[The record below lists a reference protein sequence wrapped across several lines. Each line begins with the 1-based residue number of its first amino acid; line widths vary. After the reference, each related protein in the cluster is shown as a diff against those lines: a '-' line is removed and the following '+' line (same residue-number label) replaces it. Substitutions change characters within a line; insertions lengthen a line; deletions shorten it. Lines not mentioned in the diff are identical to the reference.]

1 MAERDEPSAPA
12 DGRRSEPAPRPSV
25 LTPLPA
31 SSGRPS
37 VGSGVPSRRGAGRA
51 GALRRLLSILGP
63 GAAPLDLQILG
74 RVLLHAAVVG
84 AAAGLIGAGFF
95 ALLEL
100 TQHVLLEQ
108 LAGYTPLRA
117 YGEKIAG
124 GGRQPI
130 FRPWLLLVLPAVGA
144 LLSGLVTQLAP
155 ETRGGGGDA
164 TIKAFHQ
171 HGGVMRRRVIGI
183 KTLASVLTLGS
194 GGSGGREG
202 PTMQIG
208 GALGSFVG
216 RVLRVGPVERRVL
229 MVAGVAAGI
238 SAVFRTPL
246 GAALLAVEI
255 LYRDDFE
262 AEALIPAVLASVVSY
277 SVVISIF
284 GESILFAHA
293 PRYEFVPVHMPLY
306 AMMAVLVSI
315 VAVVFVKLLR
325 AVQRTSARLPVPEWA
340 RPAVGGLALGLLAV
354 PVVYLAGNVRGTAG
368 AGLGILGGG
377 YGAAQ
382 VAITG
387 ADWLPAGWKAVQLL
401 VLLGAAKLVAT
412 TLTIGT
418 SGSAGDFG
426 PSLVLGSLF
435 GGAFGHAA
443 RILTND
449 ARIDPGA
456 FALVGM
462 AAFYGGI
469 AHVPL
474 SALILVCELAGS
486 YDLLVPLMLAGG
498 IAFVALRKH
507 SLYEAQVPTRQHS
520 PAHYVEPDLDVLQ
533 AVIVGDVLVRDR
545 PFVQFDP
552 KTPMSEILQRATS
565 ATWQQVFPVVDEAGT
580 LRGLITADTLRFV
593 AAEREV
599 EAWTIAADVA
609 EPPVVVKSEADLR
622 SAAELL
628 LTSGLR
634 QLPVVE
640 NGVVIA
646 GFLDELDVSRA
657 YLDATAPG
665 EAPDAPGPGQGG
677 GAGG

>member
-1 MAERDEPSAPA
+1 MQ
-12 DGRRSEPAPRPSV
+12 
-25 LTPLPA
+25 TPLP
-31 SSGRPS
+31 SSPGRPS
-37 VGSGVPSRRGAGRA
+37 GGVPSRRPGGRS
-51 GALRRLLSILGP
+51 GLRRLLSILGP
-63 GAAPLDLQILG
+63 GAAPLELQILG
-74 RVLLHAAVVG
+74 RALLHAALVG
-84 AAAGLIGAGFF
+84 AAAGLVGAGFF
-95 ALLEL
+95 ALLEY
-100 TQHVLLEQ
+100 TQRLLLEH

-117 YGEKIAG
+117 YGETFAHSAETLV
-124 GGRQPI
+124 
-130 FRPWLLLVLPAVGA
+130 FRPWLLVVLPAIGA

-164 TIKAFHQ
+164 TIKAFHH
-171 HGGVMRRRVIGI
+171 HGGVMRRRVIVI
-183 KTLASVLTLGS
+183 KALASVLTLGS

-208 GALGSFVG
+208 GALGSLVG
-216 RVLRVGPVERRVL
+216 RVLRVSPLERRVL

-262 AEALIPAVLASVVSY
+262 SEALVPAVLASVVSY

-293 PRYEFVPVHMPLY
+293 PKYEFIPVHLPLY
-306 AMMAVLVSI
+306 AMMAVVVALT
-315 VAVVFVKLLR
+315 AVVFVKMLR
-325 AVQRTSARLPVPEWA
+325 GVQRFSGKLPVPSWA
-340 RPAVGGLALGLLAV
+340 RPAVGGLALGVLAV
-354 PVVYLAGNVRGTAG
+354 PLIMLAGGARGTPG

-387 ADWLPAGWKAVQLL
+387 ADWLPAGWKAVELL

-412 TLTIGT
+412 SLTIGT

-443 RILTND
+443 RIVTGD
-449 ARIDPGA
+449 GRIDPGA

-486 YDLLVPLMLAGG
+486 YDLLVPLMLAEG
-498 IAFVALRKH
+498 IAFVALRNH
-507 SLYEAQVPTRQHS
+507 TLYEAQVPTRQHS
-520 PAHYVEPDLDVLQ
+520 PVHRVEPDLDVLQ
-533 AVIVGDVLVRDR
+533 AVIVADVLVRDR
-545 PFVQFDP
+545 PFVQFAP
-552 KTPMSEILQRATS
+552 NTPMSEILQRATS
-565 ATWQQVFPVVDEAGT
+565 TTWQQIFPVMDEAGA
-580 LRGLITADTLRFV
+580 LRGLITTDALRFV

-599 EAWTIAADVA
+599 ESWTIAADVA
-609 EPPVVVKSEADLR
+609 EPPVVVQSDADLR

-634 QLPVVE
+634 QLPVVG
-640 NGVVIA
+640 NDGVIA

-657 YLDATAPG
+657 YLDATAPA
-665 EAPDAPGPGQGG
+665 EPPVPPSMGG